1 MEHIFA
7 DWAVYIFVWG
17 IGYNAESG
25 QAGKSMGFY
34 LNSEK
39 SYEIYRSEVLKPY
52 FVDKTLILEELCPL
66 AEQGNNHICI
76 TRPRRFGKTVMAN
89 MISAFFS
96 RGTDS
101 AGLFGRLAIAKSDV
115 VKHRNQHNV
124 IHIDFSK
131 YNDECVSYRDYIA
144 NIKEL
149 LREDLHN
156 AYPGC
161 GFREKGTVSE
171 DLMRIYLKEK
181 EHFLFVL
188 DEWDAVFHM
197 SFVTQEDKRA
207 YLLFLKD
214 LLKDQ
219 PYVSL
224 AYMTGVLPVAK
235 YSSGSELNMFLEFS
249 MTVQNRFS
257 NYFGFTEAEVV
268 CLYGKYLQKTEK
280 PFKVDLEGLREWYN
294 GYHTVSGE
302 RVYNPRSVV
311 AALSNNQLADYWTG
325 SGPYDEIFYY
335 IKRNVNGVKEDI
347 AYMVSGEAVTAN
359 IQEYAATSMN
369 LQTKNEIFSA
379 MVVYGFLSYEKGKV
393 SIPNK
398 ELMDRFDDMV
408 RKETSLGYVN
418 RLARESDRMLEATL
432 SGDTE
437 TMAGILAFVHDT
449 ETPLFAYNSEAELS
463 SVVNLIY
470 LSARDRYRVERE
482 DKAGIG
488 YVDFIFYPRVDKRDA
503 GIILE
508 LKVDHTPE
516 EAIEQIKEKKY
527 ALRFQGK
534 LGEEKEFGGP
544 VLAVGIG
551 YNKKTKKHGCKVE
564 QL

>member
-1 MEHIFA
+1 
-7 DWAVYIFVWG
+7 
-17 IGYNAESG
+17 
-25 QAGKSMGFY
+25 MGLY
-34 LNSEK
+34 LNSGK
-39 SYEIYRSEVLKPY
+39 SHAIYKSEASKPY

-66 AEQGNNHICI
+66 VEQGNNHICI

-96 RGTDS
+96 KGVDS
-101 AGLFGRLAIAKSDV
+101 TELFEKLAIGKTNAM
-115 VKHRNQHNV
+115 KHRNQYNV

-131 YNDECVSYRDYIA
+131 YNDECKNYKDYIT

-149 LREDLHN
+149 MKEDLYKV
-156 AYPGC
+156 YPDC
-161 GFREKGTVSE
+161 EFREKATVSE

-188 DEWDAVFHM
+188 DEWDAVFHIP
-197 SFVTQEDKRA
+197 FVTQEDKRT
-207 YLLFLKD
+207 YLMFLKD

-224 AYMTGVLPVAK
+224 AYMTGILPISK
-235 YSSGSELNMFLEFS
+235 YSSDSELNMFLEFS

-257 NYFGFTEAEVV
+257 NYFGFTETEVV
-268 CLYGKYLQKTEK
+268 CLYEKYLHKAK
-280 PFKVDLEGLREWYN
+280 RPFRVDLKGLREWYN
-294 GYHTVSGE
+294 GYHTASGE

-311 AALSNNQLADYWTG
+311 AALSNNQLADYWTS

-347 AYMVSGEAVTAN
+347 AYMISGEAVTAN

-398 ELMDRFDDMV
+398 ELMDRFDDMIQ
-408 RKETSLGYVN
+408 KESSLGYIN
-418 RLARESDRMLEATL
+418 RLARESDRMLAATL
-432 SGDTE
+432 SGDTK
-437 TMAGILAFVHDT
+437 TMSEILEFVHDT
-449 ETPLFAYNSEAELS
+449 ETPLLAYNNETELS

-470 LSARDRYRVERE
+470 LSARDRYHIERE

-488 YVDFIFYPRVDKRDA
+488 YVDFIFYPRIDKRDT

-516 EAIEQIKEKKY
+516 EALEQIKLKKY

-534 LGEEKEFGGP
+534 FGQEKEFDGP

-551 YNKKTKKHGCKVE
+551 YSRKTKRHECKVE
-564 QL
+564 WL